1 MEGFDKSSAEGI
13 WNIKCRWI
21 SKNHW
26 QFKSK
31 LIFRNNQK
39 RKAIMSDTEIF
50 VAILAGLF
58 VVLILWDLFKGD
70 IDGV

>member
-1 MEGFDKSSAEGI
+1 
-13 WNIKCRWI
+13 
-21 SKNHW
+21 
-26 QFKSK
+26 
-31 LIFRNNQK
+31 
-39 RKAIMSDTEIF
+39 MSDKEIF